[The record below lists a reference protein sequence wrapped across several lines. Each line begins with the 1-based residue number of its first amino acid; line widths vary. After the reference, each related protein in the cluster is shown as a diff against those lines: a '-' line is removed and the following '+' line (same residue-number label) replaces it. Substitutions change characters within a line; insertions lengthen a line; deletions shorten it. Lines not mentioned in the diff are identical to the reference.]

1 MNMSTEFIGVILAA
15 GKGTRMAPFS
25 ESLPKPLL
33 PVCNKPVIEYQIDIM
48 RGQGIRDIVILI
60 GHKGYE
66 ITKVL
71 GDGSRLGVKI
81 RYAEQTS
88 MLGIAHAVGCLEKFI
103 DKPMLLF
110 LGDIFFIPGKIE
122 EMLSI
127 YEEQGGGAVLATKEE
142 HDPLAIRRNYAIIS
156 ADDGYVKRVIEKPRH
171 AVNNMK
177 GVGLYLFDLTIFDA
191 IRRTPRTAMRDEYE
205 ITESIQVM
213 IDDGMPV
220 RASMCIEDD
229 INLTSPTDLLRC
241 NLAELAA
248 MNEGNII
255 SESAVIHP
263 DATIENSIIGANTK
277 IKNPVCISHSLIFDM
292 VTVNSNQDFYSHII
306 TPNGIVDCKH
316 SI

>member
-1 MNMSTEFIGVILAA
+1 
-15 GKGTRMAPFS
+15 MAPFS
-25 ESLPKPLL
+25 ENLPKSLL

-71 GDGSRLGVKI
+71 GDGSRLGVNI

-88 MLGIAHAVGCLEKFI
+88 MLGIAHAVGCLEQYI

-110 LGDIFFIPGKIE
+110 LGDIFFIPGKID
-122 EMLSI
+122 EMITI
-127 YEEQGGGAVLATKEE
+127 YKEQGGGAVLATKEE
-142 HDPLAIRRNYAIIS
+142 PDPQAIRKNYAIIS
-156 ADDGYVKRVIEKPRH
+156 ADDGYVKRVFEKPRH

-213 IDDGMPV
+213 IDDGVPV

-229 INLTSPTDLLRC
+229 INLTTPADLLRC
-241 NLAELAA
+241 NLAELGTL
-248 MNEGNII
+248 NERNII
-255 SESAVIHP
+255 SKSAVIHP
-263 DATIENSIIGANTK
+263 GATIENSIIGANTE
-277 IKNPVCISHSLIFDM
+277 IKSPVSISYSLVFDR
-292 VTVNSNQDFYSHII
+292 VTVNSDKDFYSHII

-316 SI
+316 SV